1 MFREPREDSESKTSH
16 SFTSLVQSRSSL
28 SKLFRRNKT
37 RLPQGQ
43 EEHTRRELGVS
54 LVDSD
59 EEIQLQDF
67 VKKFCTRYR
76 PEQPFTYDYSHRSL
90 LGFPDE
96 SPRPLSLID
105 PNTLPDPCYQSTE
118 EIISQYTPRG
128 KHNLGS
134 MTNTLWP
141 TLKCSSSSKIAHR
154 KNGHVALAR
163 FIRRITVASN
173 AIQTID
179 IMTAFFSHIH
189 A

>member
-1 MFREPREDSESKTSH
+1 MKTYFQFQELDDEVFREPREDSKSKTSH
-16 SFTSLVQSRSSL
+16 SFTRHAQSGSPIG
-28 SKLFRRNKT
+28 KLFCPKET
-37 RLPQGQ
+37 RIPQGQ

-67 VKKFCTRYR
+67 VKKFCTRYA
-76 PEQPFTYDYSHRSL
+76 YDPS
-90 LGFPDE
+90 GE
-96 SPRPLSLID
+96 NPRPLSSID
-105 PNTLPDPCYQSTE
+105 PNTLPIPCYQSTE

-128 KHNLGS
+128 KHNFGS
-134 MTNTLWP
+134 MANTLWP

-154 KNGHVALAR
+154 KNGHVVLAR

-179 IMTAFFSHIH
+179 IMTAFFSYIH